1 MSFVAPTLVKYNT
14 KGLIY
19 MTYRQWEESLL
30 NYLKGLSDEEKKE
43 IVSYYREIYSD
54 KIDSGIRKEEIVKTF
69 GDPMLAAARIL
80 KESADA
86 AERDP
91 ETEKAVS
98 VGEKESKIKTKAAP
112 VLNKNK
118 EKARNAASSLT
129 VSKIVGWFF
138 ITVLILIPLAGV
150 VIGAIASLASVTL
163 AGGAMLVGGIVA
175 AVASPLLFI
184 IGYEMSGVLF
194 VFGAALIT
202 AGTGALLFVVFYYL
216 TKYSIVSCTKLCKY
230 AIRRDK

>member
-1 MSFVAPTLVKYNT
+1 
-14 KGLIY
+14 

-118 EKARNAASSLT
+118 EKFTVVMVELWRNHPQS
-129 VSKIVGWFF
+129 
-138 ITVLILIPLAGV
+138 
-150 VIGAIASLASVTL
+150 
-163 AGGAMLVGGIVA
+163 
-175 AVASPLLFI
+175 
-184 IGYEMSGVLF
+184 
-194 VFGAALIT
+194 
-202 AGTGALLFVVFYYL
+202 
-216 TKYSIVSCTKLCKY
+216 
-230 AIRRDK
+230 